1 MEDLISLWFRL
12 SRVLAVGVKAAAKQ
26 MRVSKSEFARRAL
39 EHFQVQ
45 HMQDRMADLSR
56 RVANESA
63 DAGRSLDGSSADG
76 LT

>member
-1 MEDLISLWFRL
+1 
-12 SRVLAVGVKAAAKQ
+12 LAAGVKAAAKQ
-26 MRVSKSEFARRAL
+26 MGVSKSEYSQRAL

-56 RVANESA
+56 RVAKESA
-63 DAGRSLDGSSADG
+63 DAGRSMDGSSADW